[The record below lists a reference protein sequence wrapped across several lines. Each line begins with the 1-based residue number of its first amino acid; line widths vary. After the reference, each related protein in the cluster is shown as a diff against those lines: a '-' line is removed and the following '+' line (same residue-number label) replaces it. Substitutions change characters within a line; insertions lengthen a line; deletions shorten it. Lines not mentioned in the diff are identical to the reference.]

1 MDYSLSKEKD
11 SKLEEYYQSI
21 PSEIKS
27 KIDIQMRN
35 SICEIEYNESK
46 IGNGFLCKIPYP
58 DFSKLLPVLIINT
71 NIINEIKYI
80 NDIKILFDNNKK
92 IRCIKNI
99 KERKT
104 YINKEYEIL
113 IIEIF
118 PNEDDLNTFLEIDEN
133 IFKNINYKNKY
144 ISIFNYSNKLL
155 YGIINN
161 IIDNI
166 IEYKYWEKDGIIN
179 GPIILIDNIKVIGIK
194 KELKN
199 NNGIL
204 LKEIIKEF
212 NRENEE
218 EKNEINLIIKINE
231 DEINKDI
238 YILNYP
244 YYIINE
250 KEYKYEGLK
259 ELNELNTRIFINDE
273 LYEYKKYI
281 KFKEKGEYKIKIKF
295 KI

>member
-21 PSEIKS
+21 PNEIKI

-71 NIINEIKYI
+71 NIINEIKYL

-92 IRCIKNI
+92 IRYIKNI

-133 IFKNINYKNKY
+133 IFKNTNYNNKY
-144 ISIFNYSNKLL
+144 ISIFNYSNELI

-161 IIDNI
+161 LTDNR
-166 IEYKYWEKDGIIN
+166 IEYKFWEKDGIIN

-199 NNGIL
+199 NNEYKNI
-204 LKEIIKEF
+204 KTEEEIIKQL
-212 NRENEE
+212 
-218 EKNEINLIIKINE
+218 KDNLADFLYNM
-231 DEINKDI
+231 NNS
-238 YILNYP
+238 NY
-244 YYIINE
+244 E
-250 KEYKYEGLK
+250 
-259 ELNELNTRIFINDE
+259 
-273 LYEYKKYI
+273 
-281 KFKEKGEYKIKIKF
+281 
-295 KI
+295 